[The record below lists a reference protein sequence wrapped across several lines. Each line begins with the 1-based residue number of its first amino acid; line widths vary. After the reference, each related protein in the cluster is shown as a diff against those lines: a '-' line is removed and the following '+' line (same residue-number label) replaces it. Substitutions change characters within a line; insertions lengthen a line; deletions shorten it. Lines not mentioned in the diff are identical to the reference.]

1 MKASSFKLR
10 PATTDR
16 RLSETC
22 LESLEFKSL
31 SISKTIEMGVGS
43 TPKYTIFCSTL
54 SSKIRNS
61 SRRRSATSFPD
72 PSFTV
77 TGTTTWL
84 TGIMILPCLFCC
96 GGASGFCCG
105 AVGVAPCWGAWA
117 RSWISGTAISIP
129 QTTRTV
135 FRRLFIV
142 LKPDFVLNS
151 SARLISVTH
160 PSHHFAAS
168 YRAAMPRGL
177 FPAGQLS
184 QRKVYMRSM
193 HKLLMQCATATVA
206 VILAMPGMPQEPAAQ
221 GGTIKTQV
229 NLVNLFAT
237 VRDKNKRLIADL
249 KQDNFKI
256 QEDNQEQKIAFFS
269 KEVALPITLALLL
282 DTSGSEQFMLGAI
295 QDAGSSFLHR
305 ILRKGDEALVMSFDS
320 DVDLLSDFTDDRA
333 QLDRAVRKARINI
346 PGGGSIGGNPGPVGS
361 RQITGTALYDA
372 IYLACGE
379 KLNSEAGRKAVVIV
393 TDADDQGS
401 KVRIE
406 EAIEAAQRT
415 DTVIHVILVADPRYG
430 ANTGAAKK
438 LAEETG
444 GRVLNASSEK
454 KLMEA
459 FDEISA
465 ELRSQY
471 TLGFYSSNLERDGK
485 FRKIKVETVNHD
497 LKVLARKG
505 YYAPKG

>member
-1 MKASSFKLR
+1 MGSMKKF
-10 PATTDR
+10 
-16 RLSETC
+16 
-22 LESLEFKSL
+22 
-31 SISKTIEMGVGS
+31 
-43 TPKYTIFCSTL
+43 
-54 SSKIRNS
+54 
-61 SRRRSATSFPD
+61 
-72 PSFTV
+72 V
-77 TGTTTWL
+77 T
-84 TGIMILPCLFCC
+84 
-96 GGASGFCCG
+96 
-105 AVGVAPCWGAWA
+105 
-117 RSWISGTAISIP
+117 
-129 QTTRTV
+129 
-135 FRRLFIV
+135 
-142 LKPDFVLNS
+142 
-151 SARLISVTH
+151 
-160 PSHHFAAS
+160 
-168 YRAAMPRGL
+168 
-177 FPAGQLS
+177 
-184 QRKVYMRSM
+184 
-193 HKLLMQCATATVA
+193 QCAATLVA
-206 VILAMPGMPQEPAAQ
+206 CTLAAPAMPQEPPAQ
-221 GGTIKTQV
+221 GETIKTQV
-229 NLVNLFAT
+229 SLVNLFVT
-237 VRDKNKRLIADL
+237 VRDKNKRVAGDL
-249 KQDNFKI
+249 KKEDFKI
-256 QEDNQEQKIAFFS
+256 LEDNQDQKIAFFS

-282 DTSGSEQFMLGAI
+282 DTSGSEEFMISAI

-305 ILRKGDEALVMSFDS
+305 ILRKGDEAMVMSFAS
-320 DVDLLSDFTDDRA
+320 DVDLLSDFTDDRG
-333 QLDRAVRKARINI
+333 QLDRAVRHAKISIPDQGARA
-346 PGGGSIGGNPGPVGS
+346 GNPGPIGS

-379 KLNSEAGRKAVVIV
+379 KLNTEAGRKAIVIV
-393 TDADDQGS
+393 TDAQDEGS

-415 DTVIHVILVADPRYG
+415 DTVIHVILVADPRFG